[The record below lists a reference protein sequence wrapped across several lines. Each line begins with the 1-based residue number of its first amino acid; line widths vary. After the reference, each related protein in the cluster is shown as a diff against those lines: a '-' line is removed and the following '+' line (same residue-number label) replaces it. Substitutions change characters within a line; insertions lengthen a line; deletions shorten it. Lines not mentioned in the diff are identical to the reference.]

1 MIPIHGNV
9 APGFEGVRNA
19 FVRNFQRYGELGAAC
34 AVWLRDTLVGDLWG
48 GYRDRNRRNPW
59 QRDTLVPVFS
69 TTKGI
74 SALVLALAHSRGLFD
89 YDQSISHYWP
99 EFAQKGKESITV
111 RQLLAHQAGLCAL
124 DVPLD
129 ANLLGNLDRLAE
141 VLARQRPAWA
151 PGTRQGYHG
160 ISLGFYQNEL
170 LRRVDPRRRSI
181 RRYFQ
186 EEIARPLNLE
196 FHYGMPPDLSVERVA
211 ELQDLAVWQ
220 VFLHFRRVS
229 WRFLAAAT
237 RRRTLTFQALRNP
250 RFSRPSHVFAPEY
263 AQVELPS
270 SNGIGEARSIAR
282 LFAIFAAGGKELKLR
297 PATFA
302 ELVRPSIPPPGGNF
316 DLVMRRETSYALGF
330 SRPSSTLPFSTN
342 PQAFG
347 AAGIG
352 GSFAFA
358 DPAAKLGY
366 AYLPNRCRIESCDPR
381 NRGLREA
388 VYRCVALSG

>member
-1 MIPIHGNV
+1 MIPIHGYV
-9 APGFEGVRNA
+9 APRFEEVRNA
-19 FVRNFQRYGELGAAC
+19 FVRNFRRYGELGAAC
-34 AVWLRDTLVGDLWG
+34 AVWLRSELVVDLWG
-48 GYRDRNRRNPW
+48 GYRDRDRRHLW
-59 QRDTLVPVFS
+59 QRNTLVPVFS

-74 SALVLALAHSRGLFD
+74 SAFVLALAHSRGLFD
-89 YDQSISHYWP
+89 YNERISRYWP
-99 EFAQKGKESITV
+99 EFAQNGKESITV

-124 DVPLD
+124 DEPLD
-129 ANLLGNLDRLAE
+129 AELLADLDRLAG
-141 VLARQRPAWA
+141 VLARQRPAWT

-170 LRRVDPRRRSI
+170 LRRVDPQRRSI

-186 EEIARPLNLE
+186 EEIAGPLGLD
-196 FHYGMPPDLSVERVA
+196 FHYGLPASLPPERLA
-211 ELQDLAVWQ
+211 ELQDMAVWQ
-220 VFLHFRRVS
+220 FFLHFRRVS
-229 WRFLAAAT
+229 WRFLAAAA

-250 RFSRPSHVFAPEY
+250 HFSRPSHIFAPEY
-263 AQVELPS
+263 ARVELPS

-282 LFAIFAAGGKELKLR
+282 LFAIFAAGGKELNLR

-302 ELVRPSIPPPGGNF
+302 QLIAPSEPPVGGNF
-316 DLVMRRETSYALGF
+316 DLVMRRETNYALGF
-330 SRPSSTLPFSTN
+330 SKPSRTLPFSAN

-358 DPAAKLGY
+358 DPAIQLGY

-381 NRGLREA
+381 DQSLREA
-388 VYRCVALSG
+388 VYQCLPKAG